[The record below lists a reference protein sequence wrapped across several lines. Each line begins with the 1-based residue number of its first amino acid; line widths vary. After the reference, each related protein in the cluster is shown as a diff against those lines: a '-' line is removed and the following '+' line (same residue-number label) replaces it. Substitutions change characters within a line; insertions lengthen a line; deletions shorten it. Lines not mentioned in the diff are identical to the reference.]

1 MYEIILGL
9 MGSFYRSEFP
19 YHQVGNQNSYLETVL
34 AVVAVWHLET
44 TWVPPSFC
52 LALCAISLG
61 TTPLGSCGALRV
73 DPGESREKSLE
84 ERVDYWVVM
93 SAED

>member
-1 MYEIILGL
+1 MYEIMLVL

-19 YHQVGNQNSYLETVL
+19 CHQVGNQNSYLETVL
-34 AVVAVWHLET
+34 AVVTVWHAET
-44 TWVPPSFC
+44 TRVPPSFC
-52 LALCAISLG
+52 LALCTISLG
-61 TTPLGSCGALRV
+61 TTPQGSCGALRG
-73 DPGESREKSLE
+73 DEGESREKSLE